1 MNIRQELKMRKWA
14 QDFADQKASGLSVAA
29 WCKLHDIPTSTFDY
43 RVKQVCNRMSE
54 LLDHV
59 PEPVTDDASVSS
71 AAITT
76 VSHVPTPEIVKLE
89 LPEPQESVGGIT
101 ITRNDTVI
109 TIPSDSSTEHIR
121 IIMEALM
128 HA

>member
-1 MNIRQELKMRKWA
+1 MWYP
-14 QDFADQKASGLSVAA
+14 VAG
-29 WCKLHDIPTSTFDY
+29 
-43 RVKQVCNRMSE
+43 
-54 LLDHV
+54 
-59 PEPVTDDASVSS
+59 
-71 AAITT
+71 TT
-76 VSHVPTPEIVKLE
+76 VPYLRNCGTRLLEQWCNSGRNLHSHVPTPEIVKLE